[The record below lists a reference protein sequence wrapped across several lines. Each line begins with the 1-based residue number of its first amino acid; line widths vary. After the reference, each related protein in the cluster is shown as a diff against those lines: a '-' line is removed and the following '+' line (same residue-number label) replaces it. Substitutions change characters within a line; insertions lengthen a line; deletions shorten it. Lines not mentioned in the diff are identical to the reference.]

1 MCRYEQWRSQ
11 SPGPYHEVG
20 SVMSRN
26 IITQE
31 NTGECSWNTCLS
43 GKAQNSEATR
53 KKTDLF
59 NQTKNLKQKDK
70 RKFEGKY
77 LQFK

>member
-1 MCRYEQWRSQ
+1 MRVEKVCRYEQRGSQ
-11 SPGPYHEVG
+11 SPGLYHEVG
-20 SVMSRN
+20 SVMNRN
-26 IITQE
+26 IIIQE

-59 NQTKNLKQKDK
+59 NQSKNLK
-70 RKFEGKY
+70 
-77 LQFK
+77 

>member
-1 MCRYEQWRSQ
+1 MRIETACRYEQKGSQ
-11 SPGPYHEVG
+11 SPGLYHEVG
-20 SVMSRN
+20 SIMSRN

-59 NQTKNLKQKDK
+59 NQRKNLK
-70 RKFEGKY
+70 
-77 LQFK
+77 